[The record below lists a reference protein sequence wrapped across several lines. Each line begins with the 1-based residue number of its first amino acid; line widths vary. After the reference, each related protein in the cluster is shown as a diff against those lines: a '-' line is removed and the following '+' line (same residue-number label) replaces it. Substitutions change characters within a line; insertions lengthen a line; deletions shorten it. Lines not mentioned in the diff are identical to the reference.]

1 MLLYKMRAI
10 NHMNEDYGSYNN
22 RNIVLRELIGLRVR
36 VLSCSDAKQVGLQ
49 GTVMD
54 ESKNT
59 LVVDTGN
66 RLIRLVKATSTFRF
80 YAGRQSFVVR
90 GDEIAF
96 RPEDRIEK
104 GMKYY
109 KRREL

>member
-1 MLLYKMRAI
+1 MAAS
-10 NHMNEDYGSYNN
+10 DFSGYNN
-22 RNIVLRELIGLRVR
+22 RNIVLNELIGLRVR
-36 VLSCSDAKQVGLQ
+36 VLRCADRKQVGLR
-49 GTVMD
+49 GTVVD

-80 YAGRQSFVVR
+80 YAGRKSFIVN
-90 GDEIAF
+90 GNEINF

-104 GMKYY
+104 AMKFY
-109 KRREL
+109 KRREI